1 MNEELTLQDLIPFL
15 TWSTTAQS
23 NQLNSFS
30 LASSISQ
37 LILEY
42 SPLEIYFQYN
52 LSLPDRQEINQTFIG
67 AFINPFTDTIT
78 TSWIYLHTRA
88 IKCRPLPGP
97 LVSIPGYSNPY
108 SSLLSGDNPIH
119 FPPPLNNRKKMRN
132 KRGKKKAKE
141 ATKKSPFLRKSGIG
155 DGVIINV
162 PFEAKV
168 SFFPKYLSNFRL
180 SHVYE
185 GSPII
190 QTNLDDGKGSKEII
204 YIRKNGI
211 LHVQTTIV
219 DPKAVSWGL
228 R

>member
-1 MNEELTLQDLIPFL
+1 MNEELTLKDLIPFL
-15 TWSTTAQS
+15 TWSISAGS

-42 SPLEIYFQYN
+42 SPLEIYLQYN
-52 LSLPDRQEINQTFIG
+52 LSLPSQHEINQAFIG

-78 TSWIYLHTRA
+78 TSWIYTPTRRL
-88 IKCRPLPGP
+88 KRRPPPGP
-97 LVSIPGYSNPY
+97 LVSIPY
-108 SSLLSGDNPIH
+108 SSLLSGDEPIH
-119 FPPPLNNRKKMRN
+119 FPPALNNRKKA
-132 KRGKKKAKE
+132 KKGTKKAKQ
-141 ATKKSPFLRKSGIG
+141 ATKKSPFLRKSADSRDG
-155 DGVIINV
+155 DRVIINV
-162 PFEAKV
+162 PFDAKI

-180 SHVYE
+180 SHVYK

-204 YIRKNGI
+204 YIRNSGI

-219 DPKAVSWGL
+219 DPKGVS
-228 R
+228 